1 MPAQEE
7 PLDDLGWRGEYQ
19 WDSPEVVAL
28 RERLQQ
34 HAGIQGLEIVDPD
47 TDPDYA
53 ARAAEQFHRDGF
65 VIVANVLD
73 DARLATIRQ
82 GCADT
87 IREMVALDPEMA
99 GNRGSHRYTFGTAP
113 AHFGHHAAW
122 ATLIDP
128 PRAMAV
134 IAAIF
139 GSEDF
144 HQTSSAS
151 GGDFV
156 LPGTTLTRLLTL
168 AAASVPMH
176 RHPCLLL
183 HSDFIIC
190 LQPETTRVNLA

>member
-1 MPAQEE
+1 MSAQEE
-7 PLDDLGWRGEYQ
+7 PLDDLGWRGEYR

-156 LPGTTLTRLLTL
+156 LPGTTLTR
-168 AAASVPMH
+168 H
-176 RHPCLLL
+176 GC
-183 HSDFIIC
+183 
-190 LQPETTRVNLA
+190 